1 MTSADER
8 ESITPGH
15 APSDM
20 ETMASPPGGEAPV
33 PADGGPAGPEEAGSP
48 AGPASAFS
56 PEGATSAKD
65 GGHPRRAV
73 RLLSLALLI
82 VLGLAGVAG
91 GALAFGKELTR
102 KATKAEATAALSTE
116 IATRWRRLPAGKIFP
131 AQIRYLNAQGDFTM
145 ATLVGIAPPAS
156 CRASLEPSALRRI
169 GAFGCVTALRAT
181 YLDASKTLAA
191 TVGIVV
197 MASPSAA
204 ARAFDALPPLKP
216 AIGLYALP
224 FSGTV
229 ADAFGNAQRGA
240 AAAQQTSGPYIFLY
254 TDGYTDG
261 LPGNAAQANPDLVL
275 LGQGILSVLESTL
288 TGHGT
293 PCAMKDIRC

>member
-20 ETMASPPGGEAPV
+20 ETTASPPGGEAPV
-33 PADGGPAGPEEAGSP
+33 SADGGLAG
-48 AGPASAFS
+48 
-56 PEGATSAKD
+56 PEGATSAEA
-65 GGHPRRAV
+65 GRNPRRAV
-73 RLLSLALLI
+73 RLVSLVLLI

-91 GALAFGKELTR
+91 GTLALGKELTR
-102 KATKAEATAALSTE
+102 KATRAEATAAVGSE

-131 AQIRYLNAQGDFTM
+131 AQIRYLNAEGDFAI

-156 CRASLEPSALRRI
+156 CRASLEPSALQRI
-169 GAFGCVTALRAT
+169 SAFGCVTTLRAT
-181 YLDASKTLAA
+181 YVDASKTLAA
-191 TVGIVV
+191 TAGVVV

-204 ARAFDALPPLKP
+204 ARAFGALPPLKP
-216 AIGLYALP
+216 GAGLYALP

-229 ADAFGNAQRGA
+229 ADTFGNAQRGA
-240 AAAQQTSGPYIFLY
+240 AAAEQTSGPYIFLY

-275 LGQGILSVLESTL
+275 LGQGILSVVEPTL
-288 TGHGT
+288 IGHGA
-293 PCAMKDIRC
+293 PCTMKDIRC